1 MVPGRRGE
9 ILLHVRV
16 LQNQNQEKGLAPH
29 QHRQE
34 VDGIV
39 TVNPTKPHRVLLV
52 HARVRF
58 RVGKSV
64 YPTIINI
71 LLMMLPCGMNFNLS
85 ISRME
90 SGRRNAGMCGY
101 RN

>member
-9 ILLHVRV
+9 ILLRVRV
-16 LQNQNQEKGLAPH
+16 LQNQNQEKGRAH
-29 QHRQE
+29 HRHRPE

-39 TVNPTKPHRVLLV
+39 TANPTRPHRVLLV

-58 RVGKSV
+58 RVCKIV
-64 YPTIINI
+64 YHKLINI
-71 LLMMLPCGMNFNLS
+71 LLMMVPCGMNFNLS

-90 SGRRNAGMCGY
+90 SGRRKTRMCGY

>member
-9 ILLHVRV
+9 ILLHVCV

-29 QHRQE
+29 RHRPE

-39 TVNPTKPHRVLLV
+39 TANPTKPHRVLLV

-58 RVGKSV
+58 RVGKRV

-71 LLMMLPCGMNFNLS
+71 FYS
-85 ISRME
+85 
-90 SGRRNAGMCGY
+90 
-101 RN
+101 